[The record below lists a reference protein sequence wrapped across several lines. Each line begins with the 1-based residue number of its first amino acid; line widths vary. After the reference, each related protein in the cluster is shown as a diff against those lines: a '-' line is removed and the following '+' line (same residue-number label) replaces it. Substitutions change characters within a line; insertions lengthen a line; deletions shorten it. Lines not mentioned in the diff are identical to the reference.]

1 MNDTLRNSLVV
12 EVGDLLPQ
20 NEIFQQRWAA
30 GTGAQR
36 VLIVGNAHALVSGQ
50 RIVFSAFALWLQ
62 GIEFFAVGIRGF
74 QAARGGWFSARG
86 GGFRRGAP
94 LPVIRRQRVETRLRF
109 LAAVDRC
116 LLVVRVWVLI
126 RHCSSPAF
134 IAKSGR

>member
-62 GIEFFAVGIRGF
+62 GIEFFAVGIRRF
-74 QAARGGWFSARG
+74 QAARAVGSAPGAVGFGVGRHSCHPAPASRDPAALPRCRGPVPAGGEG
-86 GGFRRGAP
+86 LGAY
-94 LPVIRRQRVETRLRF
+94 QT
-109 LAAVDRC
+109 
-116 LLVVRVWVLI
+116 LLVSCF
-126 RHCSSPAF
+126 HC
-134 IAKSGR
+134 